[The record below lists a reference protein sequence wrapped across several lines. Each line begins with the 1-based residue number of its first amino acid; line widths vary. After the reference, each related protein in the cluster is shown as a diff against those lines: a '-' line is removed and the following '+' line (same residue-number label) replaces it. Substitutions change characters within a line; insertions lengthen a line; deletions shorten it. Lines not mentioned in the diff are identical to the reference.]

1 MNGPQVASLFL
12 VGAGLVL
19 GYAST
24 VYFSDWVCTYDSG
37 CVIYHYW
44 PGALMGAA
52 IALTGF
58 VLAHLQ
64 RALGAHAQLERS
76 LAV

>member
-1 MNGPQVASLFL
+1 MNGVRVVGLLLVA
-12 VGAGLVL
+12 AGLTS
-19 GYAST
+19 GYGSA
-24 VYFSDWVCTYDSG
+24 VYFSNWICRYESG

-58 VLAHLQ
+58 VFVHLQ
-64 RALGAHAQLERS
+64 RALGAHAHTERS
-76 LAV
+76 LAG